1 MVSDRF
7 LEIGR
12 MMIHDVQHE
21 GLFHTCSELS
31 KRVRSPIEHIL
42 GYQRSFS
49 VSFPT

>member
-7 LEIGR
+7 LEIGQ
-12 MMIHDVQHE
+12 MVIHNNQLE

-42 GYQRSFS
+42 DYQQSFS
-49 VSFPT
+49 VSLST